1 MLSFGKQSDSLHS
14 NDRSDSTKPRADFP
28 LLQFLIWEMVA
39 VLTAGFAV
47 PSFFWSHAARGHH
60 LVAGSLRSLALG
72 GISFWY
78 SYQDIEFAILGV
90 VFGTV
95 GAWAIYFPGKLTG
108 KVRVAPMFQHIH
120 WKRFLAFLGH
130 WRAGARRAA

>member
-1 MLSFGKQSDSLHS
+1 MFLSQESQFQAFSDLMPQ
-14 NDRSDSTKPRADFP
+14 T
-28 LLQFLIWEMVA
+28 
-39 VLTAGFAV
+39 
-47 PSFFWSHAARGHH
+47 GHD
-60 LVAGSLRSLALG
+60 LVAGPLRSLALG

-78 SYQDIEFAILGV
+78 TYQDIEFAILGV

-108 KVRVAPMFQHIH
+108 KLRVAHMSQHIQ
-120 WKRFLAFLGH
+120 WKRFLACLGH